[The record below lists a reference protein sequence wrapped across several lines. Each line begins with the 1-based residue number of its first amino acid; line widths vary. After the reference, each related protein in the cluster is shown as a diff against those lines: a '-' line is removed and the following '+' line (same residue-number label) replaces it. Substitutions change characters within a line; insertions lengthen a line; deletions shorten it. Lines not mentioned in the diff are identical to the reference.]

1 MGPIG
6 VLYFGC
12 LDIIPVQKLPKIPAN
27 AALKDIVHSFQNW
40 FAYSLVLMQPTAKLQ
55 GLPLNALAGY
65 GKIIHLANRT
75 LSTTNSESYCSVR
88 KLSFLLNAPT
98 HVTAHAWNDPSTS

>member
-1 MGPIG
+1 
-6 VLYFGC
+6 
-12 LDIIPVQKLPKIPAN
+12 
-27 AALKDIVHSFQNW
+27 
-40 FAYSLVLMQPTAKLQ
+40 MQPTAKLQ

-75 LSTTNSESYCSVR
+75 LSTTNSETYCSVC

-98 HVTAHAWNDPSTS
+98 HVTAHAWNDPLTTYLVVAISLLYIYLPYS